1 MLSISKAR
9 DVRTDGRADG
19 VQHLMQMSKE
29 GCIIVVIIT
38 ITNIS
43 SNDHQQVSNWLQV
56 CNYPLYNSNKPAAKS
71 NPQIVTER
79 DILHS
84 SIV

>member
-9 DVRTDGRADG
+9 DGRTDGRADG

-43 SNDHQQVSNWLQV
+43 SNDHQQVSN
-56 CNYPLYNSNKPAAKS
+56 
-71 NPQIVTER
+71 
-79 DILHS
+79 
-84 SIV
+84 